1 MRCCDDG
8 YNTAKRAL
16 PSVAL
21 AARNCLFVEPD
32 TGEKRAAEVCS
43 WVNIA
48 KLNGLYTQAH
58 LAFVQIAGSHHSEA
72 GVAALE
78 HSLKPHSSPQGRLI
92 HG

>member
-1 MRCCDDG
+1 MRFCDDG

-21 AARNCLFVEPD
+21 AARKCLFVGPYA
-32 TGEKRAAEVCS
+32 GERRAAEICN
-43 WVNIA
+43 WVNTA
-48 KLNGLYTQAH
+48 KLTGLYTQAH
-58 LAFVQIAGSHHSEA
+58 LAFVQIAGSHHSEV

-78 HSLKPHSSPQGRLI
+78 YFLKPQTSPRGRLI